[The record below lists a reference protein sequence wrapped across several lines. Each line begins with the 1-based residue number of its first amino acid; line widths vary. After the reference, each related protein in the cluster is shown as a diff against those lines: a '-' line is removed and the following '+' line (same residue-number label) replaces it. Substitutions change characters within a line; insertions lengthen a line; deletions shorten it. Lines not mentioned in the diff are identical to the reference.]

1 MKSLNLEECFFSA
14 LSLRNI
20 QEDDPPDPQ
29 IVRLDNMLIAE
40 GVAGPEKA
48 GTAAAN
54 AMAATGVSA
63 SSRGSPGSDFGSPIE
78 HSEYRNKLAQI
89 RNIYQSELQKYD
101 AVSRFLSD
109 RLSC

>member
-1 MKSLNLEECFFSA
+1 
-14 LSLRNI
+14 
-20 QEDDPPDPQ
+20 
-29 IVRLDNMLIAE
+29 MLIAE

-89 RNIYQSELQKYD
+89 RGIYQSELQKYE
-101 AVSRFLSD
+101 AVSGVFRARIVIMRIAD
-109 RLSC
+109 RK